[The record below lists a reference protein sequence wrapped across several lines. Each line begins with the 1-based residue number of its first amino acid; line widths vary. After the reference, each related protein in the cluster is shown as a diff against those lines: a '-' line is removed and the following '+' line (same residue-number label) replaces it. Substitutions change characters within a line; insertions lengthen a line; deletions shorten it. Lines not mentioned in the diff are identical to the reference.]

1 MPRSFGD
8 KRALV
13 LPMSVFEK
21 GVGGA
26 GTGDPSKQVHWKMAG
41 YHEGACEQKPR
52 HNEKVYTKVCVP
64 KHDTLYLA
72 WKEW

>member
-1 MPRSFGD
+1 LVNDEKQVSNRGKDVSMKPKCRSKLCLMPRSFGD

-26 GTGDPSKQVHWKMAG
+26 GTGDPSKQVH
-41 YHEGACEQKPR
+41 
-52 HNEKVYTKVCVP
+52 
-64 KHDTLYLA
+64 
-72 WKEW
+72 